1 MCGCRSAVLREC
13 HGESNPVQCHLV
25 PLPSR
30 VPRHAVP
37 LSSTSSRV
45 RLLSSLV
52 TAVDT
57 ERLGRSQRRHRRPTG
72 TPTPVAERR
81 CTGQRAAV
89 VDADQR
95 GSAACVHAPV
105 VDDLWTAAG
114 SDELVEASSVD
125 LAVEVH
131 AIVERGRHNLP
142 TVPRRDALS
151 VSTDC

>member
-1 MCGCRSAVLREC
+1 MTSSEPPSSGQRAGHVDSEPPTTAARCPRGRLA
-13 HGESNPVQCHLV
+13 VQCTVDDGGSL
-25 PLPSR
+25 
-30 VPRHAVP
+30 
-37 LSSTSSRV
+37 
-45 RLLSSLV
+45 LV